1 MIFAQAGA
9 VCTCLLQSRRSS
21 EMDNEIKSIPMV
33 ALRGMTIMPDMV
45 VHFDVSRER
54 SIAAVQEAMVEEQKI
69 FLVAQKSIETENPG
83 QDDLHTVG
91 TIATIR
97 QIIKL
102 PKQIVRVLVSGETRG
117 ILKEI
122 EFSDPYLRAS
132 VEVKEETEEIPDD
145 ANTQAMVRGLK
156 DIFIEYASRN
166 GKLSKE
172 FVAQIAEKD
181 DLRCLMDEICANT
194 PFHQADQQELLEEI
208 DLWTRYDK
216 LCFKLVNEVQV
227 MGIKDEI
234 QRKVKE
240 RVDKHQREYI
250 LREQLKLIREELGDD
265 NTMSDAEEFEQ
276 ALKEMEAPEEV
287 KEKLQKEINRFKSS
301 MNSPAESGVIRTY
314 IETLLEMPWEK
325 RVEDS
330 TDLDKAQKILDEE
343 HYGLEQVKER
353 ILEYLAVRMLTKK
366 GESPILCLAGP
377 PGTGKTS
384 IARSLAKAM
393 NKPYVRISLGGV
405 RDEAEIRG
413 HRKTYVGA
421 MPGRIAN
428 GIRTAGVKNP
438 VLLLDEIDKV
448 STDYKGD
455 TFSALLEVLD
465 SEQNRKFRDH
475 YLEVPLDLSEVMFIT
490 TANTLQTI
498 PRPLLDRMEV
508 IEVTSYTENEKL
520 HIAEEHLIPKQLERN
535 GLTPEQLSISRK
547 AVWKMARNYTKEA
560 GVRQL
565 EREIGNICRK
575 SAKEILTSKKKKISV
590 TEKNISRFLG
600 KEKYSYQMANE
611 APEVGIVRGLAW
623 TSVGGDTLQIEV
635 NVMPGKGEIMLTG
648 QLGDVMKES
657 ARTGIS
663 YIRSVSGRYDIPED
677 FFETHDIHV
686 HIPEGA
692 VPKDGPS
699 AGITMATA
707 MLSAVTGRKVRA
719 DLAMTGEV
727 TLRGRVLPIGGLKEK
742 LLAAKNAGITTV
754 LVPKKNMA
762 DVEEISSEITRGLE
776 ILPMETMD
784 EVLKAALI
792 SRDGDEEKNGN

>member
-1 MIFAQAGA
+1 M
-9 VCTCLLQSRRSS
+9 SS
-21 EMDNEIKSIPMV
+21 ERKSFPMV
-33 ALRGMTIMPDMV
+33 ALRGMTIMPGMV
-45 VHFDVSRER
+45 VHFDVSRGR
-54 SIAAVQEAMVEEQKI
+54 SIAAIQEAMAEEQKI
-69 FLVAQKSIETENPG
+69 FIVAQKDMEVDEPK
-83 QDDLHTVG
+83 QEDLYRVGTVG
-91 TIATIR
+91 TVK

-102 PKQIVRVLVSGETRG
+102 PKHILRILISGEARG
-117 ILKEI
+117 VLQEI
-122 EFSDPYLRAS
+122 EYEEPYLRAQ
-132 VEVKEETEEIPDD
+132 VEVIDDKDIVIPEDV
-145 ANTQAMVRGLK
+145 NGQAMERGLK
-156 DIFIEYASRN
+156 DMFVDFASKN

-172 FVAQIAEKD
+172 SVAQILEIK
-181 DLRCLMDEICANT
+181 DLRKLVDEIAANIPLYYT
-194 PFHQADQQELLEEI
+194 DQQAILDET
-208 DLWTRYDK
+208 DFWKRYEA
-216 LCFKLVNEVQV
+216 LAFKLVNEAQI
-227 MGIKDEI
+227 MDIKDEI
-234 QRKVKE
+234 QMKVKE

-265 NTMSDAEEFEQ
+265 TTQSDAEEFEKAAQ
-276 ALKEMEAPEEV
+276 ALKAPKEV
-287 KEKLQKEINRFKSS
+287 KEKLGKEIRRFKSS
-301 MNSPAESGVIRTY
+301 LNSPAESGVIRNY
-314 IETLLEMPWEK
+314 IETLLEMPWNK
-325 RVEDS
+325 SVKDS
-330 TDLDKAQKILDEE
+330 NNIEYAQEILDAD

-353 ILEYLAVRMLTKK
+353 VLEFLAVRSLTKK
-366 GESPILCLAGP
+366 GESPILCLVGP

-384 IARSLAKAM
+384 VAKSLARALK
-393 NKPYVRISLGGV
+393 KPYVRISLGGV

-428 GIRTAGVKNP
+428 ALKTAGVRNP

-465 SEQNRKFRDH
+465 SEQNHKFRDH
-475 YLEVPLDLSEVMFIT
+475 YLEVPLDLSEVLFIT

-508 IEVTSYTENEKL
+508 IEVSSYTENEKL
-520 HIAEEHLIPKQLERN
+520 HIAQEHMIPKQLDKH
-535 GLTPEQLSISRK
+535 GLKPGQLSFSRQ
-547 AVWKMARNYTKEA
+547 AIWKMARNYTKEA

-575 SAKEILTSKKKKISV
+575 AAKEILTTDKKRVTI
-590 TEKNISRFLG
+590 TEKNLHKYLG
-600 KEKYSYQMANE
+600 KEKYTYQMANVSD
-611 APEVGIVRGLAW
+611 EVGIVRGLAW

-635 NVMPGKGEIMLTG
+635 NVMPGSGEIMLTG

-663 YIRSVSGRYDIPED
+663 YIRSVSREYEIEED
-677 FFETHDIHV
+677 FFEKNDIHV

-707 MLSAVTGRKVRA
+707 MISAITGQKARA

-742 LLAAKNAGITTV
+742 LLAAKNAGIKTV
-754 LVPKKNMA
+754 LVPKENEA
-762 DVEEISSEITRGLE
+762 DVAEISQEITRGLDIRPVE
-776 ILPMETMD
+776 SMEQ
-784 EVLKAALI
+784 VLKAALLYKA
-792 SRDGDEEKNGN
+792 DGKEKQTGE

>member
-1 MIFAQAGA
+1 
-9 VCTCLLQSRRSS
+9 
-21 EMDNEIKSIPMV
+21 MDNEIKSLPMV
-33 ALRGMTIMPDMV
+33 PLRGMTIMPGMV
-45 VHFDVSRER
+45 VHFDVSRAR

-69 FLVAQKSIETENPG
+69 FLTAQKSIDTEEPG
-83 QDDLHTVG
+83 AEDVYEIGTVG
-91 TIATIR
+91 AVR

-117 ILKEI
+117 RLKKI
-122 EFSDPYLRAS
+122 EFSEPYLRA
-132 VEVKEETEEIPDD
+132 EV
-145 ANTQAMVRGLK
+145 
-156 DIFIEYASRN
+156 
-166 GKLSKE
+166 
-172 FVAQIAEKD
+172 
-181 DLRCLMDEICANT
+181 
-194 PFHQADQQELLEEI
+194 ELLEEHDQEMPEDVNSEAMERSLKDMLVEYSSKNGKMSKESVAQLMEI
-208 DLWTRYDK
+208 KGLRRLVDEIAANIPLYYTDQQEILNETDLKKRYEK
-216 LCFKLVNEVQV
+216 LAFRLVNEVQI
-227 MGIKDEI
+227 MDIKEEI

-250 LREQLKLIREELGDD
+250 LREQLKLIREELGEDS
-265 NTMSDAEEFEQ
+265 TVSDAEEFE
-276 ALKEMEAPEEV
+276 ASLKKLKAPKEV
-287 KEKLQKEINRFKSS
+287 KDKLQKEISRFKSS

-314 IETLLEMPWEK
+314 IETLLEMPW
-325 RVEDS
+325 
-330 TDLDKAQKILDEE
+330 DKASKDNQDINYAKQVLEE
-343 HYGLEQVKER
+343 DHYGLEQVKER
-353 ILEYLAVRMLTKK
+353 ILEFLAVRTLTQK

-384 IARSLAKAM
+384 IAKSLARALK
-393 NKPYVRISLGGV
+393 KPYVRISLGGV

-438 VLLLDEIDKV
+438 VMLLDEIDKV

-465 SEQNRKFRDH
+465 SEQNSRFRDH

-508 IEVTSYTENEKL
+508 IEITSYTENEKL
-520 HIAEEHLIPKQLERN
+520 HIAAEHLIPKQLEKH
-535 GLTPEQLSISRK
+535 GLTASQLTFSRQ

-565 EREIGNICRK
+565 EREIGNVCRK
-575 SAKEILTSKKKKISV
+575 AAKEILTTGREKIAV
-590 TEKNISRFLG
+590 TDRNIHRFLG
-600 KEKYSYQMANE
+600 KEKYTYQMANP
-611 APEVGIVRGLAW
+611 APEIGIVRGLAW

-635 NVMPGKGEIMLTG
+635 NVMPGSGELMLTG

-657 ARTGIS
+657 AQTGIS
-663 YIRSVSGRYDIPED
+663 YIRSVSGRYGIEED
-677 FFETHDIHV
+677 FFEKHDIHV

-707 MLSAVTGRKVRA
+707 MLSAVTGKRVRA
-719 DLAMTGEV
+719 DLAMTGEI
-727 TLRGRVLPIGGLKEK
+727 TLRGRVLAIGGLKEK
-742 LLAAKNAGITTV
+742 LLAAKSAGIKTV
-754 LVPKKNMA
+754 LIPKDNRA
-762 DVEEISSEITRGLE
+762 DAEELSVEITKGLE
-776 ILPMETMD
+776 ILPVENME
-784 EVLKAALI
+784 EVLSRALA
-792 SRDGDEEKNGN
+792 DEMEKTENTAG